1 MILPDSF
8 LAKFKDLMNNQEYEI
23 FINSFRNNIYEG
35 IRFNT
40 LKIDSEK
47 FHKKIN
53 NLNDRITWTKDGY
66 YYDKE
71 NSDVRLTIHPYYH
84 QGLFYIQEP
93 SAMYPAELLS
103 PSEEDKVLDLCA
115 APGGKTVQM
124 AANMN
129 NKGLLISNEIS
140 PKRVKALKK
149 NIELYGIK
157 NSIITNSTGKN
168 LLETYGT
175 YFDKVLVDAPCS
187 GEGTFRKD
195 KHSIK
200 EYDKYVGNEL
210 YETQRDILDY
220 AIKLLKIGGYL
231 VYSTCTFNPEE
242 NEKQIEYILNK
253 YDCILVD
260 GAKTDGMACG
270 RPEWSNE
277 YNKELEKTI
286 RFWPHL
292 TDSEGHFAAKIL
304 KLSGE
309 DYRGRNYKSKWKP
322 YKYINEKIKDFM
334 SKNINIDFNAY
345 FFYNEEE
352 DYYLM
357 EKEYPFDYKNKI
369 QHLGIN
375 IGKLNKYNFTPSQSF
390 AMTLKIEEIKRRVEV
405 DFNNANK
412 YLKGETL
419 EIKEDDG
426 FCAVIF
432 EDYILGWAKFNNG
445 FFKNLYEKSWRKVND
460 GNSFNTSMD

>member
-1 MILPDSF
+1 MKLPDSF
-8 LAKFKDLMNNQEYEI
+8 LEKFKKLMNDEEYHL
-23 FINSFRNNIYEG
+23 FINSFENNIFEG
-35 IRFNT
+35 IRFNS
-40 LKIDSEK
+40 LKINKNDFIERIK
-47 FHKKIN
+47 
-53 NLNDRITWTKDGY
+53 NLKYRIPWTSDGFY
-66 YYDKE
+66 YYKE

-103 PSEEDKVLDLCA
+103 PSEEERVLDLCA

-124 AANMN
+124 AAMMK
-129 NKGLLISNEIS
+129 NKGLLVSNEIS

-157 NSIITNSTGKN
+157 NTIITNSTGKN

-200 EYDKYVGNEL
+200 EYDKYVGKEL
-210 YETQRDILDY
+210 YEIQRDILDY
-220 AIKLLKIGGYL
+220 AFKLLKTGGYL

-253 YDCILVD
+253 YDCLLVQ
-260 GAKTDGMACG
+260 GNKTGGMASG
-270 RPEWSNE
+270 RPEWSEN
-277 YNKELEKTI
+277 NTKEVDRTI
-286 RFWPHL
+286 RFWPHM

-304 KLSGE
+304 KISGE
-309 DYRGRNYKSKWKP
+309 EHKARNSRSLWKP

-334 SKNINIDFNAY
+334 EKNLNIDFNNY

-352 DYYLM
+352 EYYLM
-357 EKEYPFDYKNKI
+357 DKEYPFNKKNKL

-375 IGKLNKYNFTPSQSF
+375 IGKLNKYNFAPSQSF
-390 AMTLKIEEIKRRVEV
+390 AMTLKKEDFKRIIEV

-419 EIKEDDG
+419 ELNEENG
-426 FCAVIF
+426 YCAVVF
-432 EDYILGWAKFNNG
+432 EDNILGWSKFNNG

-460 GNSFNTSMD
+460 GNSFNTSIN